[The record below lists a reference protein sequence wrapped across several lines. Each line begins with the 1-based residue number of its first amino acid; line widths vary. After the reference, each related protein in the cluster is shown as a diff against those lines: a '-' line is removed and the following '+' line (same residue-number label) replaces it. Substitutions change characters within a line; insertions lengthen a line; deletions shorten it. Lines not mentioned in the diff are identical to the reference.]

1 MSEESSEEQEK
12 VIRRQRSQYE
22 KFLKT
27 EGTEEGLRALRIVSE
42 VAGLNPIDIG
52 VTWGVTVC
60 VDKDTFVRLNVAD
73 YSLFDVRE
81 PSEPLLQRKSTLAY
95 LPQTRLSSSRL
106 LLSGMTF
113 SRGFTTLPQGESLKK
128 SSVCRFS
135 FGKLDQLVE
144 RTEFADAVKAHV
156 DARSRKMFKG
166 RHNPFVGEAIF
177 G

>member
-1 MSEESSEEQEK
+1 MSEESIEEQE
-12 VIRRQRSQYE
+12 IGSDRQRSQFE

-27 EGTEEGLRALRIVSE
+27 EGAEEGLRALRIVSE

-73 YSLFDVRE
+73 YSLFDVRQ

-113 SRGFTTLPQGESLKK
+113 SRGFTELPQGESLKK
-128 SSVCRFS
+128 SSVCWFS

-144 RTEFADAVKAHV
+144 RTAFADAVKAHV
-156 DARSRKMFKG
+156 DARNRKIFKG

>member
-95 LPQTRLSSSRL
+95 LPQTRITSSRL

-113 SRGFTTLPQGESLKK
+113 SRGFTGLPQGESLKK
-128 SSVCRFS
+128 SS
-135 FGKLDQLVE
+135 E
-144 RTEFADAVKAHV
+144 EFCSESSLSNK
-156 DARSRKMFKG
+156 S
-166 RHNPFVGEAIF
+166 
-177 G
+177 